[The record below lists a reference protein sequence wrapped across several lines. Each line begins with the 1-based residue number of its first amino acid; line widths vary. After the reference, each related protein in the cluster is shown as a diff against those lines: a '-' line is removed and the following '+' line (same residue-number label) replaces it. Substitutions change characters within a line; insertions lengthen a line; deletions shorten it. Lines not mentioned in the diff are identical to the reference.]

1 MATKTRRRP
10 RQGEQRWQQTVLPS
24 FQSMVTMVT
33 MVIKISFL
41 RTISINFQA
50 KVTSFVTVL
59 FIIFFSSPLCS
70 NSPLR
75 AELVPKTTAKQQQQK
90 NTSQKGQF
98 CPTDFLFFSCLSLI
112 NARRS
117 LFLNSIFLGIKTG
130 VRDQPLT
137 FSSRVKSSGYTA
149 ATPRHVSLLFVL
161 YFYYFILVLSMDKSL
176 IFKE

>member
-1 MATKTRRRP
+1 
-10 RQGEQRWQQTVLPS
+10 
-24 FQSMVTMVT
+24 MVTN
-33 MVIKISFL
+33 S
-41 RTISINFQA
+41 
-50 KVTSFVTVL
+50 VTVL
-59 FIIFFSSPLCS
+59 SKYGCHGYNGDQNFISPYNVNQFSSEGYFFCNSFVYLFFFSSPLCS

-75 AELVPKTTAKQQQQK
+75 AELVPKTTAKQQQRK

-117 LFLNSIFLGIKTG
+117 LFLISIFLGIKTG

-137 FSSRVKSSGYTA
+137 FNSRVKSSGYTA

>member
-1 MATKTRRRP
+1 
-10 RQGEQRWQQTVLPS
+10 
-24 FQSMVTMVT
+24 MVT

-41 RTISINFQA
+41 RTMSINFQA

-59 FIIFFSSPLCS
+59 FIFLFFSSPLCS

-117 LFLNSIFLGIKTG
+117 LFLISIFLGIKTG

-137 FSSRVKSSGYTA
+137 FNSRVKSSGYTA